1 MVFRVAAIVLMML
14 AASAAKADELAEAA
28 GRYRID
34 PSSVLHF
41 SVAQMGGGGI
51 AGTFPKFSGIF
62 VLDGGDI
69 ARSKV
74 DFTLDANAIEA
85 GDPRIGEFIRSDAVF
100 DAGAYPK
107 ITYRSTSVTR
117 TGPKTARIDGQLT
130 ARGITRNV
138 GFDVELAGRDQ
149 RHLRFR
155 VTGRMSRAL
164 FGMEIG
170 TPIYSNRVEFVL
182 ELQGTRI

>member
-1 MVFRVAAIVLMML
+1 MVCRVVAMVLMVL
-14 AASAAKADELAEAA
+14 AGSAAKADELAEAA
-28 GRYRID
+28 GRYRIES
-34 PSSVLHF
+34 SSVLRF

-51 AGTFPKFSGIF
+51 AGTFPKFSGTF

-69 ARSKV
+69 GRSKV

-100 DAGAYPK
+100 DAASHPR
-107 ITYRSTSVTR
+107 ITYRSTSVSR
-117 TGPKTARIDGQLT
+117 TGPKTARIEGQLT

-138 GFDVELAGRDQ
+138 GFDVELSGRDQ

-170 TPIYSNRVEFVL
+170 TPIYSNRVEL
-182 ELQGTRI
+182 DLDLRGARL